1 MGLNNKVISLRNK
14 IIISFAIIMTLTVLV
29 ITVFVRR
36 TFENEF
42 GKYVDDSNKSEVEH
56 LINFDLKNIYKDK
69 VWDIDLIKG
78 LCEDSIGKGI
88 ALEIYD
94 INNEVIY
101 GIFEDEN
108 SLSNKILNNIREN
121 MESIEDNWS
130 ARLKEYKVDIYGENN
145 NIVGY
150 GQILYYES
158 LYYMENDIMFLN
170 IINTFMKIISI
181 ISIGS
186 VIIISLIIS
195 KSISSPIEKVSMMAK
210 TIGDGKYK
218 NKVEYKNNIKEV
230 KELVES
236 INKLSYKLNEQEQ
249 LRKRITTDVA
259 HELRTPLTSI
269 QGHLDAMIDGIWDM
283 TTDRLVSI
291 REEVSRLSD
300 LVGSLRL
307 LSKYDSEKN
316 ALNKSNVNLQK
327 LIQNIVYNCESA
339 ALAKNIKINCN
350 LAKININ
357 IDKNQFSQ
365 VIVNLLSNA
374 IKYTNRDGEINI
386 KSYEEKDNVI
396 ISIKD
401 NGVGIPTSD
410 IEFIFERFY
419 RVDKSRDKETGGIG
433 IGLTIA
439 KSIVHAHN
447 GDIYVDSELNRGSM
461 FTIIIPK

>member
-158 LYYMENDIMFLN
+158 IYYMENDIMFLN